1 MNKLLTRSFQ
11 AVARPAAY
19 VLNWREP
26 ELLIG
31 ADSFKR
37 LPTNLVDRKIS
48 KLLIVTDEGIRDS
61 GLLDD
66 FLNGLEEN
74 GITSSIYDQ
83 VEPNPTI
90 QIAEEIAIAFNQL
103 HADAMIAVGGGSV
116 IDATKAAGI
125 AIIKPRK
132 PLKSFKGLMTVRKDI
147 PYLIAVPTTAGTGSE
162 GTLAAVIT
170 DSKSRKKYTIMDTN
184 LIPDVAVLDANLL
197 KSLPKH
203 LIAGPG
209 MDTLT
214 HAVEAFIGLSNTKE
228 TEKYAEDAV
237 ELVFE
242 NLVEVYDHKENEDA
256 RENMLKASYYAGRAF
271 HRAYVGYV
279 HAMSH
284 ALSAFYNLP
293 HGQTNATILPMILRL
308 YGEAVYPDLA
318 TLAGYA
324 GIAKNGASDKEN
336 ALHFIDKIEEM
347 NDYMEIP
354 SNIPEIKESDLKAL
368 AKHASNEANPLYPV
382 PVLFD
387 EEDLVEAFKIVK
399 GEKNE

>member
-1 MNKLLTRSFQ
+1 M
-11 AVARPAAY
+11 
-19 VLNWREP
+19 
-26 ELLIG
+26 
-31 ADSFKR
+31 
-37 LPTNLVDRKIS
+37 DRKIS

-228 TEKYAEDAV
+228 TEKYAKDAV

>member
-1 MNKLLTRSFQ
+1 MNKLVTRSFQ

-19 VLNWREP
+19 ALDWREP

-31 ADSFKR
+31 SDRFKH
-37 LPTNLVDRKIS
+37 LPSELTERNLS

-66 FLNGLEEN
+66 FLSGLEEN

-83 VEPNPTI
+83 VEPNPTV
-90 QIAEEIAIAFNQL
+90 QIAEEIAIEFNKI

-125 AIIKPRK
+125 AVIKPEK
-132 PLKSFKGLMTVRKDI
+132 SLKSFKGLMTVRKDI

-170 DSKSRKKYTIMDTN
+170 DSNNRKKYTIMDTN
-184 LIPDVAVLDANLL
+184 LIPDVAVLDANLM

-203 LIAGPG
+203 LVAGPG

-214 HAVEAFIGLSNTKE
+214 HAVEAFIGLSKTKE
-228 TEKYAEDAV
+228 TEKYAKDAV

-242 NLVEVYDHKENEDA
+242 NLIEVYDHKENDQA

-271 HRAYVGYV
+271 HRAYVGYI

-293 HGQTNATILPMILRL
+293 HGQTNATILPIVLRL
-308 YGEAVYPDLA
+308 YGEAVYEDLA
-318 TLAGYA
+318 TLAGKA
-324 GIAKNGASDKEN
+324 GIANEGASDKEN
-336 ALHFIDKIEEM
+336 ALLFIDKIEET
-347 NDYMEIP
+347 NAYMEIP
-354 SNIPEIKESDLKAL
+354 ARIPEIKDRDMKAL
-368 AKHASNEANPLYPV
+368 AKHAEEEANPLYPV
-382 PVLFD
+382 PVIFNQ
-387 EEDLVEAFKIVK
+387 EDLVEAFKVVK
-399 GEKNE
+399 GEKDE